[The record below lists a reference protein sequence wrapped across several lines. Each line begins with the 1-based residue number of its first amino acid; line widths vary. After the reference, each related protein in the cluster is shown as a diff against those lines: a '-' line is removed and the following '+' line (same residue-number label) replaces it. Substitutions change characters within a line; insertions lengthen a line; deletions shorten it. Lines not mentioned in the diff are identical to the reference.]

1 MDTVEKIKPDAV
13 MVICNAKVEVVKR
26 IKDEFEVLPRRWV
39 VERTFG
45 WLGRYR
51 RLSKDYE
58 LLPEVSESMVYAA
71 MVRSRA
77 KTTSC
82 LIFTL

>member
-1 MDTVEKIKPDAV
+1 MLEECCDAKSLKLIWADSGYSGENFAQAV
-13 MVICNAKVEVVKR
+13 SSVCGATVEVVKR
-26 IKDEFEVLPRRWV
+26 VEDRFEVLPRRWV

-58 LLPEVSESMVYAA
+58 LL
-71 MVRSRA
+71 
-77 KTTSC
+77 
-82 LIFTL
+82 L

>member
-1 MDTVEKIKPDAV
+1 MSV
-13 MVICNAKVEVVKR
+13 CGAKVEVVKR
-26 IKDEFEVLPRRWV
+26 IKDGFEVLPRRWV

-71 MVRSRA
+71 MVRLMLKRLTA
-77 KTTSC
+77 
-82 LIFTL
+82 